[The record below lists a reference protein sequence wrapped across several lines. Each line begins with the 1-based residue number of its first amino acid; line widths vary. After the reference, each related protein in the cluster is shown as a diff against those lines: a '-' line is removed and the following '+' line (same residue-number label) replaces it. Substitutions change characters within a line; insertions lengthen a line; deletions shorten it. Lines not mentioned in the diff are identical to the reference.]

1 MLECN
6 RINSNLNY
14 NNIDENE
21 DLFKNR
27 WINNVNSYG
36 IVVEPGDVIN
46 CESAAINTIGA
57 ASDTIEILGAETG
70 GAFVDNKIGI
80 DYTYYVNDTGD
91 HLVKLPFTQ
100 SHTYMTY
107 EPGTAADNPSTAG
120 QVGPAARFTSSNV
133 TRRKY
138 MGMTKVAPFA
148 NGPTDVLNPNTLPSG
163 EFFESEIPNGRYV
176 YYYTL
181 KKTPDAVSPHPVG
194 QGFITGNVYSSINLQ
209 GVGPSDTS
217 TAGYKFKMV
226 NTINEPQAAGI
237 PDKIELYD
245 IPIPP
250 AGQNDLFCRL
260 GAPANVSGSKAQDIV
275 MHSVGRPEFRTKRLT
290 GPTGSRYYFSEF
302 GYTGPTGG
310 YIDATP
316 DINFKPAE
324 LNPVFTLRTSKVI
337 HQVPEGL
344 NTPDNIAT
352 ILTDQLHRPTRYKA
366 DTRNDYI
373 DYSNMEAKFNNLRD
387 EIQTGK
393 PPLVET
399 PSYTPMPCNYGT
411 NSRKTTKVN
420 SYVDSLAYY
429 YSLIG
434 WKFPERP
441 MGMGWTL
448 SLNYGKSNDDV
459 RNQINS
465 GTDQRAG
472 PGVGDWSGMT
482 FTAGKNNDMGI
493 GGLGQTLTHMMDF
506 QTEPNGVQP
515 QQGSQTTPGEP
526 PQPNKIVNKYVKGG
540 WVVTNAYFTEAV
552 LKRISDGL
560 KKCELYMGD
569 RSLNTDT
576 TTQNYIDNQACV
588 FDLGIYL
595 DELSNDPA
603 NLQPMQ
609 EFTPKATAGNT
620 PIFQPGTPKTF
631 WKGYQ
636 PGQLKRIN
644 SSFEGSNITGGV
656 PGDNYIQT
664 DKGIGMLAVMGSA
677 TANNGAQAWASN
689 NNQCCGTLPYNT
701 AYSTYNNG
709 QQLSSFIATSRWR
722 EEFVFDENNIDVTY
736 QDCFDRLKIQG
747 LLPGRAGDEFKTNNH
762 QFGTGSNTLT
772 QTFAG
777 SYTDDDATIGKQTYR
792 DLIALARKYD
802 VACIPVFPP
811 PLDPAEN
818 KGNSQDFNKFGGRP
832 YVAFR
837 SHMELGGSGTMEQ
850 VTYDPVKGGT
860 DQKWQIDARNGGYGI
875 QMGFDQSFTRNDCA
889 MLFNTNFGNTQE
901 LATSAGY
908 SPVVFMGASNPTYDF
923 DTNLSRFT
931 ITGLN
936 TPMTIGNGLPTQ
948 NQISLDP
955 NPDPEQQCY
964 NAMKSGQI
972 ATAFGGNNS
981 IDFEITDGTPDEQGY
996 YFADNPIPVLG
1007 QYVLQDSL
1015 SLIDSYTGLAINRL
1029 FLYDKDGNETAVEMT
1044 GLFGDGITKW
1054 KQDILDGTLF
1064 GKMGFKINQLLPNYG
1079 SAQATFNNPLTFET
1093 FGQSF
1098 EKKFLNTSKPQTT
1111 GAFISSAE
1119 YQPAETND
1127 INLPYYGM
1135 GINVGKSAR
1144 PSVTQASITAQTL
1157 PTKLDYPYLNIYSS
1171 IVQQGTDTE
1180 YYGGVDGKSRLP
1192 CIGYI
1197 TRNYNEGDFFYGME
1211 QGFSYTATKSFTLT
1225 EIQTDIRLPNGNRPR
1240 LQPHNSVIYKITK
1253 STAPPTTGTKPPPQ
1267 KKNNKSRPPQQKKQY

>member
-6 RINSNLNY
+6 RINSSLNY
-14 NNIDENE
+14 NNIDESE
-21 DLFKNR
+21 DVFKNR

-36 IVVEPGDVIN
+36 IVIDPGDVIN

-57 ASDTIEILGAETG
+57 ASDTIEILGTETNG
-70 GAFVDNKIGI
+70 LFVDNKIGI
-80 DYTYYVNDTGD
+80 DYTYYVNDTGN
-91 HLVKLPFTQ
+91 HLVKLPLTE
-100 SHTYMTY
+100 SVTYMTY
-107 EPGTAADNPSTAG
+107 ELDAAN
-120 QVGPAARFTSSNV
+120 RLTSGNLN
-133 TRRKY
+133 RNKF
-138 MGMTKVAPFA
+138 MGVPKVAAFV
-148 NGPTDVLNPNTLPSG
+148 NGPTDDTNPYTLPSSG
-163 EFFESEIPNGRYV
+163 HFVSEIPDGKYV

-181 KKTPDAVSPHPVG
+181 KRSPASSVG
-194 QGFITGNVYSSINLQ
+194 QGFVTGNTYSSIDQ
-209 GVGPSDTS
+209 VGSGYTS
-217 TAGYKFKMV
+217 VAGYEFKMV
-226 NTINEPQAAGI
+226 NTINEGGKAGI
-237 PDKIELYD
+237 PDKIQLYN
-245 IPIPP
+245 IPASGGNP
-250 AGQNDLFCRL
+250 NTDNFCRL
-260 GAPANVSGSKAQDIV
+260 AAPGSGSGYSPQDILL
-275 MHSVGRPEFRTKRLT
+275 HSVQRKEFRTKRLT
-290 GPTGSRYYFSEF
+290 GPTGSRYYFSEL
-302 GYTGPTGG
+302 GYTGPVGG
-310 YIDATP
+310 YIGATP

-366 DTRNDYI
+366 DTKNNYI
-373 DYSNMEAKFNNLRD
+373 DYSNMAAKFNNLRD

-411 NSRKTTKVN
+411 NARLTTKVN

-448 SLNYGKSNDDV
+448 SLNYGITNWDI

-465 GTDQRAG
+465 GSDQRTL
-472 PGVGDWSGMT
+472 VGDWTGIT
-482 FTAGKNNDMGI
+482 FSNGVDNAMEI
-493 GGLGQTLTHMMDF
+493 GGLGQTLTHLMDF
-506 QTEPNGVQP
+506 ETESNGFQP
-515 QQGSQTTPGEP
+515 AQGTNSTPAAGAV
-526 PQPNKIVNKYVKGG
+526 PNKFVNKYAKGG

-552 LKRISDGL
+552 IARISDGL

-569 RSLNTDT
+569 RSINTDT

-588 FDLGIYL
+588 FDLGIYM

-603 NLQPMQ
+603 KLNLMGAFEATEVPSGSEPDYQ
-609 EFTPKATAGNT
+609 E
-620 PIFQPGTPKTF
+620 GTPQTF
-631 WKGYQ
+631 INELQ
-636 PGQLKRIN
+636 PGQLRRMN
-644 SSFEGSNITGGV
+644 SSFEGSGITGGI
-656 PGDNYIQT
+656 P
-664 DKGIGMLAVMGSA
+664 
-677 TANNGAQAWASN
+677 ANNNIVTDHGVNIIPIEGPAGAQAWSSN
-689 NNQCCGTLPYNT
+689 KNHLCGTLPYNT
-701 AYSTYNNG
+701 AYTTYNNG

-722 EEFVFDENNIDVTY
+722 EEFVFDENNIDASY
-736 QDCFDRLKIQG
+736 QVCFDRLQTQG
-747 LLPGRAGDEFKTNNH
+747 LAPGTPSTTNNL
-762 QFGTGSNTLT
+762 QFGAGTNTIT
-772 QTFAG
+772 QMFNS
-777 SYTDDDATIGKQTYR
+777 SYTDQDTAIGTQTYT

-802 VACIPVFPP
+802 VACIPVFPSP
-811 PLDPAEN
+811 RTATN
-818 KGNSQDFNKFGGRP
+818 QGNATDFNQFGGRP

-837 SHMELGGSGTMEQ
+837 SHMELGGSGTQE
-850 VTYDPVKGGT
+850 TFLYDPIKGGT

-889 MLFNTNFGNTQE
+889 MLFNTNYGNTQD
-901 LATSAGY
+901 LGTSAGY
-908 SPVVFMGASNPTYDF
+908 SPVVFMGASNPSFDF

-936 TPMTIGNGLPTQ
+936 TPMTIGNGLPTNSQ
-948 NQISLDP
+948 TALDP

-972 ATAFGGNNS
+972 STQFGQGTQIQQNVPALP
-981 IDFEITDGTPDEQGY
+981 DGAHPLRTGFY
-996 YFADNPIPVLG
+996 ASSNPLPLLG
-1007 QYVLQDSL
+1007 EYVLQDSL
-1015 SLIDSYTGLAINRL
+1015 ALIDSYTGLAINRL
-1029 FLYDKDGNETAVEMT
+1029 FLYDKDGNETSVEMT

-1054 KQDILDGTLF
+1054 KNDVLDGTLF
-1064 GKMGFKINQLLPNYG
+1064 GKMGFKINQLLPSYG

-1093 FGQSF
+1093 FNESF

-1253 STAPPTTGTKPPPQ
+1253 SPPQPTGTQPPQ
-1267 KKNNKSRPPQQKKQY
+1267 SKKKKQMPPQQ